1 MKRMR
6 RIMHATDFSSASS
19 RALAKAVELAKQN
32 KAELLLVHVLAA
44 IIPYDPGDG
53 YADPYLYVEL
63 EKSTRRQAQ
72 SSLEALVK
80 KVKRA
85 RVKVSSLLL
94 KGTAHDQIVRAAKNR
109 RADLIVIG
117 THGRTGITKLFMG
130 SVAGR
135 VVSTA
140 SCPVMTVRG
149 K

>member
-53 YADPYLYVEL
+53 YSDPSLYIEL

-72 SSLEALVK
+72 SSLEALVQ

>member
-53 YADPYLYVEL
+53 YADPYLYIEL
-63 EKSTRRQAQ
+63 EKSTQRQAQ

-85 RVKVSSLLL
+85 RVKVSSLRARPSRHWRRWCRKS
-94 KGTAHDQIVRAAKNR
+94 KG
-109 RADLIVIG
+109 
-117 THGRTGITKLFMG
+117 
-130 SVAGR
+130 
-135 VVSTA
+135 
-140 SCPVMTVRG
+140 RG
-149 K
+149 